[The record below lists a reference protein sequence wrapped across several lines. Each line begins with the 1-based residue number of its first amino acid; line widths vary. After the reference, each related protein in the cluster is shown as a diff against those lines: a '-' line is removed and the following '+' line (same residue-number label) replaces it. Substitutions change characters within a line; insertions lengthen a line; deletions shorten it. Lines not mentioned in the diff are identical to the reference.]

1 MKYLWNKRNQK
12 MATVKFTGTAI
23 NEIINVNNSQPY
35 NYYNGGA
42 GDDVFVISSK
52 LTKNIEISDATG
64 TNKINLPN
72 GIVITKAIFSVN
84 GVQYTLSSGVTIT
97 INSKNA
103 DNLKFVFGDLDQ
115 DADISTSVGQTAFF
129 AATVTKTFAETAAIF
144 GIDATKLVAGAA
156 PTVSTVSM
164 TVSAAEIAI
173 AVTTFTTPST
183 VSLTYTISGDTITG
197 STGVDVID
205 VSMNTNNLILT
216 GLAGDDDITTGSG
229 DDIVRAGDGK
239 DTVKTNA
246 GNDVIVVV
254 GQTAANQYIASDI
267 YNPGGTGIDLSN
279 VISLSDLNNRVI
291 SEVVAGESIDG
302 GTGINRLVI
311 YGNVDFTGVTLS
323 NVSQFQVNST
333 VTISAE
339 QLNALGLTAIFGDR
353 EGESVLNITNP
364 GNTPV
369 TFDLSSITF
378 EQFRTLNIS
387 SGVTVI
393 VDQADVDSLH
403 SISGEGTIKAATT
416 ALNLA
421 NKQINVVVQDKDGNV
436 DATHGGGVYVEG
448 KLLVGSE
455 SADALTG
462 AEKSDRL
469 EGSAGNDTLI
479 GADGNDVLRGGA
491 GVDSMDGGAGNDSFV
506 VVGDISGGGKKDSD
520 ADTAALGFKLTTLN
534 GINLN
539 EDEDGAIET
548 IRGGD
553 GDDTLYVYGT
563 ADLSKYDI
571 TGIEHIEIRSNVTFS
586 VAQLQSIHSLNGD
599 GNSTVGISSGV
610 GSTQLDLSTLT
621 LSQLGQISVGENVT
635 LLTPSIAALG
645 GATTLSGTGNIRA
658 TTGTLDLNGITQVSS
673 LNVRNADETLPLG
686 AAKIDKVFLS
696 EEGEKETI
704 GSNGDDSMKGSYY
717 DDTISGGDGAD
728 HIYGL
733 GGDDILCGDERFV
746 ELFDPN
752 VVTETTT
759 AVTTTTVASNS
770 LVNGL
775 GGDSGF
781 GEKKLDP
788 GDDRVFAAVDITP
801 IFGEKGLN
809 FFGTQF
815 TSLYV
820 NNNGNITFQ
829 SNFRDYTPTEI
840 NAGLNNPIIAAFWAD
855 VDTSGSAPNT
865 STPGGNS
872 TGSNRVWYD
881 LDTDKDI
888 FTVTWD
894 DVGYFGG
901 TNKLNA
907 FQLQLINT
915 GESNFDIVFRYE
927 NVEWTI
933 GDADGGSNGLSNNP
947 DAKNARAGYSSGNG
961 KAEEI
966 LKTITQDA
974 MLNLETT
981 KQDPDKPEGVFSFT
995 VWDGHTHKKLNADT
1009 LVGGAGNDT
1018 LLGGIGDDIAMY
1030 GGVKSDY
1037 DISFKGTTMF
1047 IKDKVSGRD
1056 GDDVVMPSVEYLK
1069 FLDGEVKT
1077 STLSPNLVNPDKR
1090 DFIEDLIGTD
1100 FDDKLTGNGLDNY
1113 LDGGYDGNDTLTG
1126 LEGDDILV
1134 GDWGNDTAVY
1144 RGNMADYTIE
1154 EYADEDAWEI
1164 FWVVTD
1170 NNTTDGNDGMDF
1182 LYSIEFLQFADVAK
1196 HELPVTDLFSIFG
1209 A

>member
-1 MKYLWNKRNQK
+1 
-12 MATVKFTGTAI
+12 MATVKFTGIAI

-97 INSKNA
+97 INSKSAN
-103 DNLKFVFGDLDQ
+103 NLIFVFGDLDQ
-115 DADISTSVGQTAFF
+115 DADISTSAGQTAFF

-183 VSLTYTISGDTITG
+183 APLTYAISGDTITG

-205 VSMNTNNLILT
+205 VSTNINNLILT
-216 GLAGDDDITTGSG
+216 GLAGDDAITTGSG

-254 GQTAANQYIASDI
+254 GQTAANQYIDSDI
-267 YNPGGTGIDLSN
+267 YNPGGSGIDLSN

-291 SEVVAGESIDG
+291 SEVVAGESING

-323 NVSQFQVNST
+323 NISQLQVNST
-333 VTISAE
+333 VTISAQ
-339 QLNALGLTAIFGDR
+339 QLNTLGLTAIFGD
-353 EGESVLNITNP
+353 GESVLNITNP

-369 TFDLSSITF
+369 TFDLSGVMF

-403 SISGEGTIKAATT
+403 SISGEGTIKAATI

-421 NKQINVVVQDKDGNV
+421 GKQINVVVQDKDGNV

-448 KLLVGSE
+448 KLLMGSE

-491 GVDSMDGGAGNDSFV
+491 GVDSMDGGAGNDTFV
-506 VVGDISGGGKKDSD
+506 VVGDISGGGKVDSV
-520 ADTAALGFKLTTLN
+520 ADTAALGFALTTLN
-534 GINLN
+534 GKNLN
-539 EDEDGAIET
+539 EDEDGAVET

-610 GSTQLDLSTLT
+610 DSTQLDLSTLT

-658 TTGTLDLNGITQVSS
+658 TTGTLDLNGITQVST
-673 LNVRNADETLPLG
+673 LNVRNADESLPLG
-686 AAKIDKVFLS
+686 VAKIDKVFSS
-696 EEGEKETI
+696 EGGEKETI
-704 GSNGDDSMKGSYY
+704 GSNGDDSIKGSYY

-728 HIYGL
+728 YIYGL

-775 GGDSGF
+775 GGIAGF
-781 GEKKLDP
+781 GEDSLNP
-788 GDDRVFAAVDITP
+788 GDDNQTGDISKSVDITS

-809 FFGTQF
+809 FFGTNF
-815 TSLYV
+815 PSLWV
-820 NNNGNITFQ
+820 NNNGNITFK
-829 SNFRDYTPTEI
+829 SLFDDYTPTEI
-840 NAGLNNPIIAAFWAD
+840 NAGYDNPIIAAFWSD
-855 VDTSGSAPNT
+855 VDTRGSAPNT
-865 STPGGNS
+865 PTPGGNS

-881 LDTDKDI
+881 LDTDKGI
-888 FTVTWD
+888 FTV
-894 DVGYFGG
+894 
-901 TNKLNA
+901 
-907 FQLQLINT
+907 
-915 GESNFDIVFRYE
+915 
-927 NVEWTI
+927 
-933 GDADGGSNGLSNNP
+933 
-947 DAKNARAGYSSGNG
+947 
-961 KAEEI
+961 
-966 LKTITQDA
+966 
-974 MLNLETT
+974 
-981 KQDPDKPEGVFSFT
+981 
-995 VWDGHTHKKLNADT
+995 
-1009 LVGGAGNDT
+1009 
-1018 LLGGIGDDIAMY
+1018 
-1030 GGVKSDY
+1030 
-1037 DISFKGTTMF
+1037 
-1047 IKDKVSGRD
+1047 
-1056 GDDVVMPSVEYLK
+1056 
-1069 FLDGEVKT
+1069 
-1077 STLSPNLVNPDKR
+1077 
-1090 DFIEDLIGTD
+1090 
-1100 FDDKLTGNGLDNY
+1100 
-1113 LDGGYDGNDTLTG
+1113 
-1126 LEGDDILV
+1126 
-1134 GDWGNDTAVY
+1134 
-1144 RGNMADYTIE
+1144 
-1154 EYADEDAWEI
+1154 
-1164 FWVVTD
+1164 
-1170 NNTTDGNDGMDF
+1170 
-1182 LYSIEFLQFADVAK
+1182 
-1196 HELPVTDLFSIFG
+1196 
-1209 A
+1209 